1 MLRCLG
7 PQISPSVNSVLP
19 PNFLVDA
26 LGKMITG
33 AEKILHH
40 HWEEAL
46 LDSLNQVRN
55 MLHPLQ
61 ISEECVC
68 VSGWVGA
75 SVYVWGHEY
84 LHICSQPKFTVDIFL
99 SGVPG
104 SHPILP
110 DCAWASGT
118 FLSHG
123 WRATKASSALQLHHH
138 LFLPLT
144 TSSGQSRM
152 HVSYIDIHPD
162 ESIIIA
168 C

>member
-1 MLRCLG
+1 MFTTVLRCLG

-55 MLHPLQ
+55 MLQTTNIWRMCLG
-61 ISEECVC
+61 
-68 VSGWVGA
+68 GWVHA
-75 SVYVWGHEY
+75 WLLIYSIWGHE
-84 LHICSQPKFTVDIFL
+84 LQICSQPKFTVNIFV
-99 SGVPG
+99 SGVSG
-104 SHPILP
+104 SHPLLP

-123 WRATKASSALQLHHH
+123 WLATKASSALQLQHH
-138 LFLPLT
+138 LLLPLT
-144 TSSGQSRM
+144 TSSG
-152 HVSYIDIHPD
+152 
-162 ESIIIA
+162 
-168 C
+168 